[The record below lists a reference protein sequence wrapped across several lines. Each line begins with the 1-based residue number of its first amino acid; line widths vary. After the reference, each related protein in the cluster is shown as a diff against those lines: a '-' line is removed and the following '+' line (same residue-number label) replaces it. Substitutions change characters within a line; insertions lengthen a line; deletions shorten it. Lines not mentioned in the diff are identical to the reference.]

1 MAQSLTNILK
11 NWSFPCIWFLVA
23 MKQYYMSWDV
33 AQLYCGGALV
43 SFCLLFTLAH
53 SPAIFRDSTPAVVF
67 VYGIIIGLCAFP
79 RLIGETA
86 SIQGLIDILL
96 FPSLF
101 LFFYSK
107 VSLGQLSFNS
117 MILVAVVFIPFS
129 IWNAF
134 RWNELFLELASMS
147 QQSNAGNFVTALLP
161 FIFLF
166 RNKLIRWAGLT
177 AIGIALAISMKRSGA
192 VLWSAFVLY
201 EILFSNMEKK
211 NIFKRLFILLL
222 STSALTITWINI
234 KHSFFVE
241 RTFSRLAQ
249 MGEDGGS
256 GRIELFFKG
265 WEDLNHRDALSCL
278 IGEGPIGSSEFLWGI
293 RYAYHNDFVEIL
305 RSSGILGLSVFF
317 IMLITLALKSYNLRK
332 EGYNYSEIPFLCV
345 LFFILSSAMFSPIVG
360 FTFYTLPTVALMGAS
375 FAYCR
380 NQHESRRIPY
390 TKGLHVARR

>member
-1 MAQSLTNILK
+1 MLQSLRNISK

-23 MKQYYMSWDV
+23 MKQYYMTWDV

-43 SFCLLFTLAH
+43 SFCLLYTLLH
-53 SPAIFRDSTPAVVF
+53 CYTIFRNPVSTIVLG
-67 VYGIIIGLCAFP
+67 YGIVVGVCAFP
-79 RLIGETA
+79 FLFEGTA
-86 SIQGLIDILL
+86 SVQGLIDILL

-107 VSLGQLSFNS
+107 VSLGQLSVNS
-117 MILVAVVFIPFS
+117 MIWVAVLFIPFS

-134 RWNELFLELASMS
+134 RWKELFSESGSIS

-166 RNKLIRWAGLT
+166 RNKLIRWTGLS

-211 NIFKRLFILLL
+211 NLLKRVCILFL
-222 STSALTITWINI
+222 STSALAITWMNL

-265 WEDLNHRDALSCL
+265 WEDWTHRDALSCL

-317 IMLITLALKSYNLRK
+317 IMLITLARKSYNLRK
-332 EGYNYSEIPFLCV
+332 EGYNYCEIPFLCV
-345 LFFILSSAMFSPIVG
+345 LFFIFSSAMFSPIVG

-375 FAYCR
+375 FAYCN
-380 NQHESRRIPY
+380 NQYELRQNFNLKGFHAIRR
-390 TKGLHVARR
+390 